1 MDIEIVKIERFED
14 ISEYQIKIHGEFCV
28 SGRDFNEF
36 KEKLEELES
45 EYRI

>member
-1 MDIEIVKIERFED
+1 MNIEIIWIESFEG

-45 EYRI
+45 DYRI